1 MRTLLLTL
9 MPDSFIPVLI
19 VFTGLALIL
28 GIVTR
33 QAAFGFIGLLLL
45 LVVLTPFADAL
56 FAALPLW
63 LLLLFGGFF
72 IFTIF
77 RRVLELAFGR
87 EAAGHFIGSLL
98 YLFFTCPFRLVGY
111 LIRRR
116 RGI

>member
-33 QAAFGFIGLLLL
+33 QKAFGFIGLLLL
-45 LVVLTPFADAL
+45 LVFLTPFADAL
-56 FAALPLW
+56 FSALPLW
-63 LLLLFGGFF
+63 LLLLVGGVFVF
-72 IFTIF
+72 SLF
-77 RRVLELAFGR
+77 RGVLTAMFGR
-87 EAAGHFIGSLL
+87 GATDQFVGQCMFAV
-98 YLFFTCPFRLVGY
+98 FTWPFRLIGY
-111 LIRRR
+111 LFRRR